1 MFIPGEQS
9 TSMKSTI
16 KLKKPV
22 RKSYI
27 LPVVLV
33 SFLFCSCITEKK
45 TTYFKDIPDSLY
57 LAARNIQTAEFHE
70 PIIRPGDIM
79 QISILTLDP
88 QANNILT
95 NANSASYTV
104 QPANSGN
111 SPGALPITGYLVD
124 KKGLIE
130 LPIVGK
136 MSIAGLTSGEVK
148 DLVHEK
154 VSQYYNNPVVSVRY
168 ANFSVTVLGEVAKP
182 ATYVV
187 PNEKISILDA
197 IGMAGD
203 LTIFGRRENIL
214 LIRDSSGQK
223 QSIRFDLNS
232 SAMFSS
238 PYFYLRQGDMI
249 YVEPSKSKVAATD
262 TNRNRNITL
271 IASGLTLLIVLFSRL

>member
-1 MFIPGEQS
+1 
-9 TSMKSTI
+9 MKSNI
-16 KLKKPV
+16 KLKIPV
-22 RKSYI
+22 RKDI
-27 LPVVLV
+27 LFPASLICI
-33 SFLFCSCITEKK
+33 LFCSCVTDKK

-57 LAARNIQTAEFHE
+57 LAARNIRTAAFHE
-70 PIIRPGDIM
+70 PVVRPGDIM

-95 NANSASYTV
+95 TSNSASYTV

-111 SPGALPITGYLVD
+111 AAGAAPITGYLVD
-124 KKGLIE
+124 TKGLIE

-136 MSIAGLTSGEVK
+136 INILGLTSTAVK

-154 VSQYYNNPVVSVRY
+154 VSRYYNNPVVSVRY
-168 ANFSVTVLGEVAKP
+168 ANFSVTILGEVAKP

-203 LTIFGRRENIL
+203 LTIFGKRENIL

-223 QSIRFDLNS
+223 QSVRFDLNS

-262 TNRNRNITL
+262 TNRNRNVTL